1 MSTLHCAL
9 ENEANLYVNEL
20 KNIQH
25 YRTRSVEERRRRRR
39 KTKKNTKARSTE
51 ERREKEECQMAIF
64 YFAWCVRKLRGVYVN
79 CAIIEMLYTHSI
91 VNQP

>member
-9 ENEANLYVNEL
+9 ENESNLYVNEL
-20 KNIQH
+20 KKIQQ
-25 YRTRSVEERRRRRR
+25 YRARSVEERRRRRR
-39 KTKKNTKARSTE
+39 RKKKKNAKARSTE
-51 ERREKEECQMAIF
+51 ERRKKIF

-79 CAIIEMLYTHSI
+79 CAIIVMLYTHSI